1 MNSLFGL
8 AALPAAGAAAN
19 AFNGATSAMTRPFGK
34 FFQEAVEQSD
44 PTADA
49 ESDALMAEANSLQDR
64 LARQL
69 QALLT
74 SLGVAADEEASI
86 RFDQT
91 TGQVM
96 VDGHHASSAIQSA
109 IQSDPQM
116 LADMQR
122 LAELHSQFDPNV
134 STEQWE
140 LQARVME
147 NERSA
152 LLRWR

>member
-19 AFNGATSAMTRPFGK
+19 AVNGATNAITRPFGK
-34 FFQEAVEQSD
+34 FFQEAVEQTD
-44 PTADA
+44 PAADA
-49 ESDALMAEANSLQDR
+49 QSDAVMAEANSLQDR

-69 QALLT
+69 QELLT
-74 SLGVAADEEASI
+74 SLGVGAEEEASI
-86 RFDQT
+86 RFDET

-109 IQSDPQM
+109 IQNDPQ
-116 LADMQR
+116 LIADMQR

-134 STEQWE
+134 STEHWE
-140 LQARVME
+140 LQARVAE